1 MKKMLTASAVAAIV
15 LALSVPAFA
24 GGDHCSGGSSASA
37 SMSSSCSASAHSSA
51 WSGAWLERS
60 ANGTVTVADV
70 AKGSPAAKAGLKSG
84 DVVLAVN
91 GYDLSNCAERSAC
104 AAKAS
109 CKVGSSVIY
118 TVNRTGK
125 SKDIKLKLEKMPVD
139 ATERFAARSA
149 SFEPMFAAVVMPITA
164 N

>member
-1 MKKMLTASAVAAIV
+1 MKKVLTASAVAAIV
-15 LALSVPAFA
+15 LALSIPAFA
-24 GGDHCSGGSSASA
+24 GGDHCSGGSATA
-37 SMSSSCSASAHSSA
+37 SMTSCSGAAHSSA

-91 GYDLSNCAERSAC
+91 GYNLSNCAERSAC
-104 AAKAS
+104 AAKAT
-109 CKVGSSVIY
+109 CQVGSQVIY

-125 SKDIKLKLEKMPVD
+125 SKEIKLKLEKMPAD

-149 SFEPMFAAVVMPITA
+149 SYEPMFAAVVMPITA